1 MTAIGIALLL
11 VGAVLLVAEA
21 HLPTA
26 GVVGVAGVAGVI
38 SGMALLFGEAGIAAA
53 IAVPIAL
60 AAGAVAL
67 GFLAVASLKV
77 TRARRGRVHGG
88 SEGLVGQVG
97 VVRLPPAPV
106 GQVFVD
112 GALWRARRAIDPE
125 CDGPLGQGDA
135 VVVEKV
141 EGLTLA
147 VRKAEE
153 WELTP

>member
-1 MTAIGIALLL
+1 MTTVGIALLL

-26 GVVGVAGVAGVI
+26 GVFGVAGVAGVVAGI
-38 SGMALLFGEAGIAAA
+38 ALLFGEAGLAAA
-53 IAVPIAL
+53 LAVPVAI
-60 AAGAVAL
+60 AAGAAAL
-67 GFLAVASLKV
+67 GFLALATLKG

-97 VVRLPPAPV
+97 VVRLPLAPV
-106 GQVFVD
+106 GQVFVH
-112 GALWRARRAIDPE
+112 GALWRARRALDPE
-125 CDGPLGQGDA
+125 WDGPLGEGDA
-135 VVVEKV
+135 VVVERV